1 MLRQLRLGWIMNLSP
16 HFTLAELTVS
26 EWAKARGISNEPTTD
41 AHWRNLGRLA
51 LELERARAI
60 LGANPI
66 LISSAYRNPVV
77 NKGVGGVSNSAHA
90 QGLAAD
96 FTCPRFGN
104 VTQVC
109 RAIADSDLMFDQLIW
124 EYGRWVHLGFR
135 LGTQRRQLLTKRDGQ
150 GYASGL
156 PS

>member
-1 MLRQLRLGWIMNLSP
+1 MLRQLRLGWTMNLSP

-26 EWAKARGISNEPTTD
+26 AWAK

-51 LELERARAI
+51 LELERVRTI

-156 PS
+156 PI